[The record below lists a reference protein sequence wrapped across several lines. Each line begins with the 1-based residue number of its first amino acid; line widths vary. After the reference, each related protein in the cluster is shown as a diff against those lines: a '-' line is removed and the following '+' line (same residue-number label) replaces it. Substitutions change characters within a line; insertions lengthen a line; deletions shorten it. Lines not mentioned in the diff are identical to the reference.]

1 MVPSSCDIESIITG
15 SSSASSDAIFL
26 ARLLLEDR
34 SAGVAVGV
42 ELGVIS
48 IEVEGDAG
56 IP

>member
-48 IEVEGDAG
+48 IEVEG